1 MKKNNNG
8 IKTGILR
15 GLILIILAAASFGL
29 AWYLSHPDAG
39 LPLPDGDGKGSIA
52 SSDTELKS
60 ETVGLPGR
68 TDTESEEIS
77 VSTQTDGVPTTDTD
91 VPATDSNTESEPTST
106 ETEVVTPSVSTEQNV
121 EGYVPPPVD
130 NSPKR
135 IAFTFDDGPAYNG
148 ATLAIAEEFAK
159 YGGHCTYF
167 VVGNRV
173 YGKYAEV
180 VGQVSAMGNEV
191 GIHAY
196 THTKYYNECSD
207 ADYQYEVG
215 TTAQVIT
222 NVTGK
227 APTLMRPV
235 GGNITKDRIAQ
246 SPYSVIMWN
255 VDTKDWKYSKSSQA
269 NVDTIVQNIL
279 SSVSDGDVVLMH
291 DIYGNT
297 MEAVKIALPI
307 LKEQGY
313 EFVTV
318 SELFGGA
325 LEAGKRY
332 SNAY

>member
-1 MKKNNNG
+1 MKKKKNRIG
-8 IKTGILR
+8 AGFLR
-15 GLILIILAAASFGL
+15 GLILVVLAAASFGL
-29 AWYLSHPDAG
+29 AWYLSHPDA
-39 LPLPDGDGKGSIA
+39 PLPFPDDDVKGSIA
-52 SSDTELKS
+52 SSGTELKS
-60 ETVGLPGR
+60 ETGNFTTL

-77 VSTQTDGVPTTDTD
+77 GSTQTDASSQTD
-91 VPATDSNTESEPTST
+91 VSATDSNPTTSSST
-106 ETEVVTPSVSTEQNV
+106 ETEAVTPSVSTELNV

-130 NSPKR
+130 NSPKK

-173 YGKYAEV
+173 SGKYAEV

-196 THTKYYNECSD
+196 THTKYYNECNET
-207 ADYQYEVG
+207 DYQYEVG

-235 GGNITKDRIAQ
+235 GGKISKDRIAQ

-269 NVDTIVQNIL
+269 NVNTIVQNIL

-297 MEAVKIALPI
+297 LEAVKIALPI